1 MPLKKVIT
9 DIIKVIIRIILS
21 GVIRVVDGE

>member
-9 DIIKVIIRIILS
+9 DIMKVIIRIILS
-21 GVIRVVDGE
+21 GFIRVVDGE